1 MLSCLITEIIIQLMA
16 VGIHNMRTNG
26 YHKMKKNISI
36 TFFLLITCAAIN
48 AQTTDEIQTLLQ
60 TPAVTYEQAARFVL
74 EAANVAGSYD
84 KTSEQD
90 AAQNAM
96 RFAVE
101 KKWLPQKANAQ
112 DAISLER
119 LSLLVMKAF
128 GMKGGLMYSL
138 FNSAH
143 YSYREMVYQ
152 DLIQWES
159 DPHMNVSGEEMIFI
173 VNSLLF
179 RIETNPW
186 EFTQEHPVLPAEE
199 IIKEEHITH
208 PQEDAQ

>member
-1 MLSCLITEIIIQLMA
+1 MKINSFQGKIS
-16 VGIHNMRTNG
+16 
-26 YHKMKKNISI
+26 MKKNISI
-36 TFFLLITCAAIN
+36 TLFLLFICATLH

-60 TPAVTYEQAARFVL
+60 TPAVSYEQAARFVL
-74 EAANVAGSYD
+74 EAADITVPYN

-112 DAISLER
+112 GAISLER

-173 VNSLLF
+173 VNCLLF
-179 RIETNPW
+179 RIEDTPW
-186 EFTQEHPVLPAEE
+186 DFTQEHPVLPAEE
-199 IIKEEHITH
+199 IKTEEHTTL